1 MIAKKIAQI
10 LFSTRLTAVLF
21 IVFAVAMAAGTFIE
35 DAYNTTT
42 ARALVYNAWWFEAIM
57 GFFLINFIGNIDR
70 YRLLRKEKWATLILH
85 LAFILII
92 LGAFVT
98 RYISYEGMMPIR
110 EGESSNIIYSDNTFL
125 TAYVDGEINGEPK
138 RKIFPKKKLFLST
151 EANNHFTLQDDYNGT
166 PVKIEYV
173 DFILAAQEFFE
184 PDTNG
189 DLYLKVVGT
198 DESGRNEVF
207 LKEGEMKHIGNAL
220 FTFNNPIDG
229 AINLYYDD
237 GNYQIESAV
246 PGGFMRMAD
255 QSNGIVYQDSLMPL
269 ELRSLYNLGSTQ
281 FVLPELAD
289 VGKLVLKQPEVIDE
303 NAQDAL
309 IVDVSSGEET
319 QRVTLFGAQ
328 GFVKQDT
335 EVNINGLDVFLHYG
349 SLRYQLPFSV
359 QLNDFIAEKYPGTE
373 TGYSSYESQ
382 VTVIAPEETFDYRIY
397 MNHVLDYQGF
407 RFFQASFDADEKGT
421 ILSVNHDFW
430 GTWITYIGYF
440 LLYLGLMAIL
450 FDKNTRFADL
460 KKLLEKVKAKKA
472 ALTVLLLLLSWGG
485 ISQEIPENHQ
495 MSLERIDSIIKA
507 NVIDPQHAEDF
518 ASLVIQDAGGRMK
531 PANTFASEL
540 LRKVSKSDTYKGLD
554 ANQVMLSIMEN
565 PFLWYNV
572 PFIYLKRGNDSIR
585 SIAGVGKDAKYAALM
600 NFFDQEGNYKL
611 APYLD
616 EASRA
621 KVPNQ
626 FQKDFLEVNR
636 KVNLLYSA
644 LEGRIF
650 RFFPVPQHENNKWI
664 SAFELGEHDITG
676 MDSTYVKNVL
686 PIYFQELQRAKR
698 TQEYT
703 GVDEILSSI
712 HKFQKRYGAEVLPSD
727 NHIKLEMLY
736 NKFDVFKRL
745 FSYYLYAGT
754 LLFILLIIQIFKDR
768 KVLRWGITFF
778 KIIIALLFLLH
789 TAGLIARWYISGHAP
804 WSDAYESMIYV
815 GWATMFFG
823 LAFGRKSDLTLA
835 ATTFVASIILMV
847 AHWNWMDP
855 AIANLQPVLDSYW
868 LMIHVAVIVA
878 SYGPFTLG
886 MILGLVSLFLI
897 IFTNKKN
904 KKRMEVNLKELTYI
918 NEMALTVGL
927 VMLTIG
933 NFLGGQWANESWGR
947 YWGWDPKET
956 WALISIMIYAFVIHM
971 RLVPG
976 LRGMFA
982 FNFTAV
988 CAFASIMMTYFGVN
1002 FYLSGLHSYASGDR
1016 VVTPVF
1022 VYYSVAFVLLVG
1034 AIAFWRYRL
1043 YYAKKV
1049 KE

>member
-21 IVFAVAMAAGTFIE
+21 LVFAIAMAAGTFIE

-70 YRLLRKEKWATLILH
+70 YRLWRKEKWATLTLH

-92 LGAFVT
+92 LGAFIT

-110 EGESSNIIYSDNTFL
+110 EGESSSIIYSDNTFL
-125 TAYVDGEINGEPK
+125 TAYVDGDINGEPK
-138 RKIFPKKKLFLST
+138 RKIFPKKKLLLST
-151 EANNHFTLQDDYNGT
+151 EANNHFVLKDDYNGI
-166 PVKIEYV
+166 PLKIEYA
-173 DFILAAQEFFE
+173 DFILGAKEFFE
-184 PDTNG
+184 PDAKG
-189 DLYLKVVGT
+189 DLFLKVVAT
-198 DESGRNEVF
+198 DQNGRNEVF
-207 LKEGEMKHIGNAL
+207 LKEGEMKHIGEAL

-229 AINLYYDD
+229 AINLFYENGEYK
-237 GNYQIESAV
+237 IESAV
-246 PGGFMRMAD
+246 PGGYMRMAD
-255 QSNGIVYQDSLMPL
+255 QANGIVYQDSLMPL
-269 ELRSLYNLGSTQ
+269 ELRSLYNLGNAQ
-281 FVLPELAD
+281 FVLPEMAD
-289 VGKLVLKQPEVIDE
+289 VGKIVLQQPEEIDE

-309 IVDVSSGEET
+309 IVYITSGNET
-319 QRVTLFGAQ
+319 QQVTLYGAK
-328 GFVKQDT
+328 GYVKQDT
-335 EVNINGLDVFLHYG
+335 EVLINGLKLYLHYG
-349 SLRYQLPFSV
+349 SVSYQLPFSV
-359 QLNDFIAEKYPGTE
+359 KLNDFIAEKYPGTE
-373 TGYSSYESQ
+373 NGYSSYESQ
-382 VTVIAPEETFDYRIY
+382 VTVIDPDKTFDYRIY
-397 MNHVLDYQGF
+397 MNHVLDHKGF

-440 LLYLGLMAIL
+440 VLYFGLMAIL

-460 KKLLEKVKAKKA
+460 KKMLEKVKAKKA
-472 ALTVLLLLLSWGG
+472 SLSLFILLLSVSGFA
-485 ISQEIPENHQ
+485 QEIPESHQ
-495 MSLERIDSIIKA
+495 MSIDRIDSVIKVNA
-507 NVIDPQHAEDF
+507 IDPVHAEDF

-531 PANTFASEL
+531 PVNTFASEL

-585 SIAGVGKDAKYAALM
+585 SLAGVGKDAKYAALM

-616 EASRA
+616 EASRT

-626 FQKDFLEVNR
+626 FQKDFLDVNQ

-650 RFFPVPQHENNKWI
+650 RFFPVPKHENNKWI
-664 SAFELGEHDITG
+664 SAFELGEYNITG

-686 PIYFQELQRAKR
+686 PIYFQELQRAKK
-698 TQEYT
+698 TADYK
-703 GVDEILSSI
+703 GVDEILGSI
-712 HKFQKRYGAEVLPSD
+712 HKFQKRYGSEVLPSE

-736 NKFDVFKRL
+736 NKFDIFKKL
-745 FSYYLYAGT
+745 FSYYMYAGS
-754 LLFILLIIQIFKDR
+754 LMFIFLIIQIFRDR
-768 KVLRWGITFF
+768 PWLRGIITFF
-778 KIIIALLFLLH
+778 KIIIALLFVLH

-815 GWATMFFG
+815 AWATMFFG
-823 LAFGRKSDLTLA
+823 LAFGRKSNLTLA

-886 MILGLVSLFLI
+886 MILGLVALFLI
-897 IFTNKKN
+897 IFTNKNN
-904 KKRMEVNLKELTYI
+904 KAKMEVNLKEITYI

-927 VMLTIG
+927 VMLAIG

-976 LRGMFA
+976 LRGLFA
-982 FNFTAV
+982 FNFAAV

-1016 VVTPVF
+1016 VVTPTF
-1022 VYYSVAFVLLVG
+1022 IYYSVAFVLVIG
-1034 AIAFWRYRL
+1034 ALAMWRYRMM
-1043 YYAKKV
+1043 YAKK
-1049 KE
+1049 